1 MNNNFMCGV
10 YESRSTIIHKINV
23 YVAVTIGI
31 DCQSAEVTIAFLAYI
46 AAALFT
52 IHVT

>member
-31 DCQSAEVTIAFLAYI
+31 DCQSAEATMAIMVYI
-46 AAALFT
+46 AASLIT
-52 IHVT
+52 IHAA